1 MRSLRLFSLVLL
13 VLFGAA
19 GTLSAEERDLSLVRS
34 DSAANDVAD
43 SAVSDPADADSKE
56 TTGKVA
62 AEQTYSLTITGL
74 EESKK
79 LEALIQQTSQ
89 LLTLQDQKPQ
99 TRGGLRRRVQ
109 NDLDRFAKTLRSEG
123 YYDSKLS
130 YEITEGDP
138 ISVVIAIERGPAYRL
153 AEYKIIDE
161 AEKQPAAAYEQH
173 LEDLGLG
180 LGRRA
185 HAPTIAAAQTKLLQA
200 LRREGYP
207 FAKIT
212 NRKVYVE
219 HDKQI
224 LSVELYLNSGQ
235 EHKFGE
241 VRFKG
246 VESIDESY
254 LRNLIVWQD
263 GTLYDEQLLD
273 ESERNL
279 MTSELFESVTMEPLA
294 DEVADQELPIQI
306 QVQERAQRTIG
317 FSLNFD
323 SIDGPGGSVR
333 WQHRNLLGAG
343 ERLTLEAK
351 GSLLEQSLTGRLR
364 KPWFLGE
371 EQTLLAEGG
380 FIRENTEAFDS
391 KAITSYLG
399 LERIWGDHWTYS
411 FGGSLE
417 FEQSTDARNTESRTL
432 GLVGVPLAAQYDGTD
447 SLLDPTS
454 GQRLS
459 MVLTPYF
466 ATIEDSFS
474 FTSTEI
480 NASTY
485 HALDED
491 GRYVFALRGRFGS
504 ALGATAGE
512 LPASKRF
519 YAGGGGSVRGFAFQ
533 SVGPQDSSNDPLGGK
548 SVAEINAEFRLRV
561 TKDIGVVPFLDGGMV
576 SSNTMPSG
584 SEPFRWGAGLGL
596 RYHTAVGPIRFD
608 FAVPLNKRDSD
619 DNYAFYIS
627 LGQAF

>member
-1 MRSLRLFSLVLL
+1 ML

-19 GTLSAEERDLSLVRS
+19 QTLSAEERDLSLV
-34 DSAANDVAD
+34 DAPNIAD
-43 SAVSDPADADSKE
+43 DLAKPASDPANINTNTDTEES
-56 TTGKVA
+56 TGG
-62 AEQTYSLTITGL
+62 ESYSVTITGL

-79 LEALIQQTSQ
+79 LEELIQQTSQ
-89 LLTLQDQKPQ
+89 LLSLQDQRPQ
-99 TRGGLRRRVQ
+99 TRGGLRRRID
-109 NDLDRFAKTLRSEG
+109 NDIERFSKTLRSEG

-130 YEITEGDP
+130 YEISEGDP
-138 ISVVIAIERGPAYRL
+138 AAVIISIERGPAYRL
-153 AEYKIIDE
+153 AEYKIIDD
-161 AEKQPAAAYEQH
+161 AENQPGTAYEQR

-185 HAPTIAAAQTKLLQA
+185 HAPTIAAAQTKLLQM
-200 LRREGYP
+200 LRREGFP
-207 FAKIT
+207 FAKVT
-212 NRKVYVE
+212 DRKVYVE

-224 LSVELYLNSGQ
+224 LSVELYLDSGQ
-235 EHKFGE
+235 PHKFGE
-241 VRFKG
+241 VRFNG

-254 LRNLIVWQD
+254 LRHLIVWQD
-263 GTLYDEQLLD
+263 GALYDEQLLD

-279 MTSELFESVTMEPLA
+279 MSSELFDSVTMEPLA
-294 DEVADQELPIQI
+294 AEVTDHKLPVEVV
-306 QVQERAQRTIG
+306 VQERPQRTIG

-323 SIDGPGGSVR
+323 SIDGPGGSAR
-333 WQHRNLLGAG
+333 WQHRNLFGAG

-371 EQTLLAEGG
+371 DQTLLAEGG
-380 FIRENTEAFDS
+380 FIREDTDAFES

-399 LERIWGDHWTYS
+399 LERTWGEDWTYS
-411 FGGSLE
+411 LGGSLE
-417 FEQSTDARNTESRTL
+417 FEQSTDARNTEARTL
-432 GLVGVPLAAQYDGTD
+432 GLVGVPMAAQYDGTD
-447 SLLDPTS
+447 NLLDPTH
-454 GQRLS
+454 GQRLGV
-459 MVLTPYF
+459 VLTPYF
-466 ATIEDSFS
+466 ATIEESFS

-491 GRYVFALRGRFGS
+491 SRYVFALRGRLGS
-504 ALGATAGE
+504 AFGATAGE

-519 YAGGGGSVRGFAFQ
+519 YAGGGGSVRGYAFQ
-533 SVGPQDSSNDPLGGK
+533 SVGPLDASNDPLGGK

>member
-1 MRSLRLFSLVLL
+1 ML
-13 VLFGAA
+13 VLFGPAR
-19 GTLSAEERDLSLVRS
+19 TLSAEERDLSLVG
-34 DSAANDVAD
+34 APNIAD
-43 SAVSDPADADSKE
+43 DLAKPASDPANVNTNTDTEES
-56 TTGKVA
+56 TGG
-62 AEQTYSLTITGL
+62 ESYSVTITGL

-79 LEALIQQTSQ
+79 LEELIQQTSQ
-89 LLTLQDQKPQ
+89 LLSLQDQRPQ
-99 TRGGLRRRVQ
+99 TRGGLRRRVE
-109 NDLDRFAKTLRSEG
+109 NDIERFSKTLRSEG

-130 YEITEGDP
+130 YEISESDP
-138 ISVVIAIERGPAYRL
+138 VAVIISIERGPTYRL

-161 AEKQPAAAYEQH
+161 AENQPGAAYEQR

-185 HAPTIAAAQTKLLQA
+185 HAPTIAAAQTKLLQM
-200 LRREGYP
+200 LRRQGFP
-207 FAKIT
+207 FAKVT
-212 NRKVYVE
+212 DRKVYVE

-224 LSVELYLNSGQ
+224 LSVELYLDSGQ
-235 EHKFGE
+235 PHKFGE
-241 VRFKG
+241 VRFNG

-254 LRNLIVWQD
+254 LRHLIVWQD
-263 GTLYDEQLLD
+263 GALYDEQQLD

-279 MTSELFESVTMEPLA
+279 MSSELFDSVTMEPLA
-294 DEVADQELPIQI
+294 AEVTDQKLPVEVV
-306 QVQERAQRTIG
+306 VQERPQRTIG
-317 FSLNFD
+317 FSLNLD

-351 GSLLEQSLTGRLR
+351 GSFLEQSLTGRLR

-371 EQTLLAEGG
+371 DQTLLAQGG
-380 FIRENTEAFDS
+380 FIRENTDAFDS

-399 LERIWGDHWTYS
+399 LERTWGEDWTYS
-411 FGGSLE
+411 LGGSLE
-417 FEQSTDARNTESRTL
+417 FEESSDARNTEARTL
-432 GLVGVPLAAQYDGTD
+432 GLVGVPMAAQYDGTD
-447 SLLDPTS
+447 NLLDPTH
-454 GQRLS
+454 GQRFGI
-459 MVLTPYF
+459 VLTPYF
-466 ATIEDSFS
+466 ATIEESFS

-491 GRYVFALRGRFGS
+491 SRYVFALRGRIGS
-504 ALGATAGE
+504 AFGATAGE

-519 YAGGGGSVRGFAFQ
+519 YAGGGGSVRGYAFQ
-533 SVGPQDSSNDPLGGK
+533 SVGPLDASNDPLGGK